1 MSTEY
6 AILIHAPEDG
16 TPAMRPDLAAEI
28 MAQHDE
34 FTRRVVAEGH
44 RITGGVELEAA
55 GTATLV
61 RPGVGTTEG
70 PFTELAEQIGGIYLV
85 VSDDLPGLVTIID
98 EVFAGDGCTYEIR
111 PTVDHGGSDDATD
124 PEAAVASTAGAGA

>member
-6 AILIHAPEDG
+6 AVLIHAPEDG
-16 TPAMRPDLAAEI
+16 TPAMRPDLAEEI
-28 MAQHDE
+28 MAQHEE
-34 FTRRVVAEGH
+34 FTRRVEAEGH
-44 RITGGVELEAA
+44 RISGGVELEAA

-85 VSDDLPGLVTIID
+85 VSEDLPGLVTIID

-111 PTVDHGGSDDATD
+111 PTVDHGGADA
-124 PEAAVASTAGAGA
+124 AAATAAAGAEA

>member
-6 AILIHAPEDG
+6 AVLIHAPEDG
-16 TPAMRPDLAAEI
+16 TPAMRPDLAEEI
-28 MAQHDE
+28 MAQHEE
-34 FTRRVVAEGH
+34 FTRRVEVEGH
-44 RITGGVELEAA
+44 RISGGVELEAA

-111 PTVDHGGSDDATD
+111 PTVDHGGVDDA
-124 PEAAVASTAGAGA
+124 AATAGARAEA

>member
-1 MSTEY
+1 MTTEY
-6 AILIHAPEDG
+6 AVLIHAPEDG
-16 TPAMRPDLAAEI
+16 TPAMRPDLAEEI
-28 MAQHDE
+28 MAQHEE
-34 FTRRVVAEGH
+34 FTRRVEVEGH
-44 RITGGVELEAA
+44 RISGGVELEAA

-85 VSDDLPGLVTIID
+85 VSDDLPGLVAIID

-111 PTVDHGGSDDATD
+111 PTVDHRAADDTA
-124 PEAAVASTAGAGA
+124 TAGARAEA

>member
-6 AILIHAPEDG
+6 AVLIHAPEDG
-16 TPAMRPDLAAEI
+16 TPAMRPDLAEEI
-28 MAQHDE
+28 MAQHEE
-34 FTRRVVAEGH
+34 FSRRVEAEGH
-44 RITGGVELEAA
+44 RISGGVELEAA

-111 PTVDHGGSDDATD
+111 PTVDHGGADDA
-124 PEAAVASTAGAGA
+124 AATAGARAEA

>member
-34 FTRRVVAEGH
+34 FSRRVEAEGH

-55 GTATLV
+55 RTSTLV

-70 PFTELAEQIGGIYLV
+70 PYTELAEQIGGLYLV
-85 VSDDLPGLVTIID
+85 RSDDLPGLVTIID

-111 PTVDHGGSDDATD
+111 PTVDHGEPDDAVAPTAD
-124 PEAAVASTAGAGA
+124 AAVAQA

>member
-1 MSTEY
+1 MTTEY
-6 AILIHAPEDG
+6 AVLIHAPEDG
-16 TPAMRPDLAAEI
+16 TPAMRPDLAEEI
-28 MAQHDE
+28 MAQHEE
-34 FTRRVVAEGH
+34 FTRRVEVEGH
-44 RITGGVELEAA
+44 RISGGVELEAA

-111 PTVDHGGSDDATD
+111 PTVDHGAADDTA
-124 PEAAVASTAGAGA
+124 TAGARAEA

>member
-16 TPAMRPDLAAEI
+16 TPAMRPDLAEEI
-28 MAQHDE
+28 MAQHEE
-34 FTRRVVAEGH
+34 FTRRVEEDGH

-70 PFTELAEQIGGIYLV
+70 PFTELAEQIGGLYLV
-85 VSDDLPGLVTIID
+85 VSDDLPGLAALID

-111 PTVDHGGSDDATD
+111 PTVDHGGSDAAATV
-124 PEAAVASTAGAGA
+124 AASTAAAEV